1 MFLLNVFHYLTLT
14 PSGPRC
20 TTVVTWNELVLYEHL
35 ATSTWHQM
43 SSVCG
48 MVECSLEG
56 GCQQVC
62 LEIELRWKVEFPH
75 VS

>member
-1 MFLLNVFHYLTLT
+1 
-14 PSGPRC
+14 
-20 TTVVTWNELVLYEHL
+20 VVTWNELVLYEHL